1 MKNSTISLDASEAG
15 ITRVAIY
22 ADSAQEQSQAHL
34 LLTFVATKIRPQD
47 AALRSIVRATERTG
61 KVSEM

>member
-1 MKNSTISLDASEAG
+1 MKNCAISLDASEAG
-15 ITRVAIY
+15 ITRVTIY

-34 LLTFVATKIRPQD
+34 LLAFVATEIRALD
-47 AALRSIVRATERTG
+47 AALKSLVRAPENTG